1 MIFINSRSFIHL
13 LNGVYYK
20 PTWWPALSWIVSSVG
35 RALHQYLSA
44 YGFKSCT
51 YKISFIFNSS
61 NSQFTYM
68 ILIYSQLVWST
79 VCWVFLGYFP
89 INLKC
94 KLFQYTKW
102 CHWVIVIM
110 LCLGASVMWTMF
122 KIFWQIWFCLFLLF
136 LFCLF
141 FCKILIY
148 VTFWYKN
155 VYKWRFLVSTY
166 FLLGLVFSACCFE
179 TYKILASF
187 FFPFFFPFFFN
198 LSFFFK

>member
-79 VCWVFLGYFP
+79 VYWVFLGYFP

-122 KIFWQIWFCLFLLF
+122 KIFWQIWFWSFLLF
-136 LFCLF
+136 FVLFIFLQNIHLC
-141 FCKILIY
+141 
-148 VTFWYKN
+148 N
-155 VYKWRFLVSTY
+155 FLV
-166 FLLGLVFSACCFE
+166 
-179 TYKILASF
+179 
-187 FFPFFFPFFFN
+187 
-198 LSFFFK
+198 